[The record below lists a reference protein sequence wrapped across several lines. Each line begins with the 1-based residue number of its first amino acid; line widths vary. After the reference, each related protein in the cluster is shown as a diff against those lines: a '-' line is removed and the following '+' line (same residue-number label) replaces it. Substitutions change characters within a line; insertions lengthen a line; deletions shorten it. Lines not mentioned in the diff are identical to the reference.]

1 MAKDYYAI
9 LGISRSASAEEVKK
23 AFRKK
28 AHEFHPDKSH
38 GDEAKFKEVNE
49 AYQVLSNQEKRQQY
63 DQYGQTFDDARRQGG
78 GPGAGAGFGGFGGFG
93 QGGFQGNVD
102 MGDLGDMFG
111 DLFGFGG
118 GHSRRST
125 RQRGGADIQADIQ
138 LTFREAAFG
147 VDKQFELLKEVVCDH
162 CKGNGAEPGAKV
174 ETCSTCKG
182 QGQVQRVVNSMF
194 GQMAQAVVC
203 PTCDGQGSI
212 PTKKCRVCGGD
223 GRVRRETMIKV
234 SVPAGIDDGER
245 IRLTGQG
252 EAGERGAA
260 AGDLYLRIRVIPDA
274 RYERD
279 GANLVSTVHITFSQA
294 ALGAKVEVETL
305 DGVVTMKI
313 PSGTQSGKVFRLKDK
328 GIPHLRKRGRG
339 DHLVTVVVDVP
350 TKLSGKRKA
359 LLKQLAEIEGS
370 EIDE

>member
-118 GHSRRST
+118 GRSRRGT

-174 ETCSTCKG
+174 DTCSTCKG

-212 PTKKCRVCGGD
+212 PTQKCRVCGGD

-279 GANLVSTVHITFSQA
+279 GANLVSSVHITFSQA

-350 TKLSGKRKA
+350 TKLSGKRKT